1 MAGSSFGNIFRI
13 TTWGES
19 HGKALGVVVDGC
31 PAGLSLS
38 EEDIQKYLDRR
49 KPGTSAITTQRKEA
63 DQVEILSGVFEGRT
77 TGTPIS
83 LMVRNTSQISA
94 DYTEIAQNYRPGH
107 ADYCFD
113 AKYGFRD
120 YRGGGRSSGR
130 ETIGRVA
137 AGAIAAKIL
146 EQMGITVFAYTRS
159 IGPVDADL
167 TKFDRTTARSTIT
180 AMPDAEA
187 DEKPVLICNRQERP
201 AILWADAWN
210 VLSKDFPQASEIRCS
225 RSWMPTLQKPSC
237 PSVP

>member
-1 MAGSSFGNIFRI
+1 
-13 TTWGES
+13 
-19 HGKALGVVVDGC
+19 
-31 PAGLSLS
+31 
-38 EEDIQKYLDRR
+38 
-49 KPGTSAITTQRKEA
+49 
-63 DQVEILSGVFEGRT
+63 
-77 TGTPIS
+77 
-83 LMVRNTSQISA
+83 MVRNTSQISA
-94 DYTEIAQNYRPGH
+94 DYTEIAENYRPGH

-167 TKFDRTTARSTIT
+167 TKFNRTTPAPRSLPCRMQKLMKKPALICSRQ
-180 AMPDAEA
+180 
-187 DEKPVLICNRQERP
+187 EKP
-201 AILWADAWN
+201 AIPWAVAWN

-225 RSWMPTLQKPSC
+225 RS
-237 PSVP
+237 

>member
-1 MAGSSFGNIFRI
+1 MAGSTLGNIFKI

-31 PAGLSLS
+31 PAGLPLS

-63 DQVEILSGVFEGRT
+63 DQVELLSGIFEGKT

-94 DYTEIAQNYRPGH
+94 DYTEIAENYRPGH

-167 TKFDRTTARSTIT
+167 TKFNRITARSTIT

-187 DEKPVLICNRQERP
+187 DEKACAYLQ
-201 AILWADAWN
+201 
-210 VLSKDFPQASEIRCS
+210 QA
-225 RSWMPTLQKPSC
+225 
-237 PSVP
+237 

>member
-1 MAGSSFGNIFRI
+1 MAGSTFGNIFRI

-94 DYTEIAQNYRPGH
+94 VTRKLHRITVPVMRIIVLMPNTVSW
-107 ADYCFD
+107 
-113 AKYGFRD
+113 D

-130 ETIGRVA
+130 ETSGVW
-137 AGAIAAKIL
+137 L
-146 EQMGITVFAYTRS
+146 PEPLQPRS
-159 IGPVDADL
+159 
-167 TKFDRTTARSTIT
+167 
-180 AMPDAEA
+180 
-187 DEKPVLICNRQERP
+187 
-201 AILWADAWN
+201 
-210 VLSKDFPQASEIRCS
+210 
-225 RSWMPTLQKPSC
+225 
-237 PSVP
+237 

>member
-1 MAGSSFGNIFRI
+1 M
-13 TTWGES
+13 
-19 HGKALGVVVDGC
+19 
-31 PAGLSLS
+31 
-38 EEDIQKYLDRR
+38 
-49 KPGTSAITTQRKEA
+49 
-63 DQVEILSGVFEGRT
+63 EILSGVFDGKT

-94 DYTEIAQNYRPGH
+94 DYSEIAENYRPGH

-159 IGPVDADL
+159 IGPSMRILQNITGTLPAPPLLPCRMQRL
-167 TKFDRTTARSTIT
+167 TKR
-180 AMPDAEA
+180 
-187 DEKPVLICNRQERP
+187 PVLICTRPEKLRFRWWLHGMPRGRSSRRNRRP
-201 AILWADAWN
+201 GL
-210 VLSKDFPQASEIRCS
+210 
-225 RSWMPTLQKPSC
+225 
-237 PSVP
+237 